1 MVYTILLKSH
11 SGLRWLLLA
20 FFILALMQLGR
31 KGFSECR
38 FNPKRLAL
46 LTLITAHIQLLLGLV
61 LYFSSPKVIF
71 AASSMKDSMLR
82 FYLVEH
88 IGLMVIAI
96 IILTIGYSK
105 TKNRLQ
111 EIAGARKAFYYYL
124 VSLILILASIPWP
137 FRSLGA
143 GWF

>member
-1 MVYTILLKSH
+1 MLYTILLKSH

-20 FFILALMQLGR
+20 FFILALLQLAR

-38 FNPKRLAL
+38 FNPKTMVL
-46 LTLITAHIQLLLGLV
+46 LTLITAHVQLLIGLA
-61 LYFSSPKVIF
+61 LYFISPKVVF
-71 AASSMKDSMLR
+71 AASAMKETVLR

-88 IGLMVIAI
+88 ISLMVIAL

-105 TKNRLQ
+105 TKNKLQ

-124 VSLILILASIPWP
+124 VSFILILASIPWP
-137 FRSLGA
+137 FRIAGA
-143 GWF
+143 DWF

>member
-1 MVYTILLKSH
+1 MLYTILLKSH

-20 FFILALMQLGR
+20 LFIATLIQLGR
-31 KGFSECR
+31 KAFSGAAV
-38 FNPKRLAL
+38 PAKRLAL
-46 LTLITAHIQLLLGLV
+46 FTLILAHIQLLLGLS
-61 LYFSSPKVIF
+61 LYFISPKVHF
-71 AASSMKDSMLR
+71 DAAAMSDSILR

-88 IGLMVIAI
+88 ISLMLLAI

-111 EIAGARKAFYYYL
+111 EISFSKKAFYYYL
-124 VSLILILASIPWP
+124 VSLILILVSIPWP
-137 FRSLGA
+137 FRIAGA